1 MVELTSGDFR
11 KMLISGAKLLE
22 INRPLVD
29 SLNVFPVPD
38 GDTGTNMSLTF
49 SMAVQELGKLNSN
62 ASVAECATA
71 FSKGALKGARG
82 NSGVI
87 SSQIFKGFAVVAT
100 ENKNVPFTAYEFAQA
115 LKKGTEIAYSMVQK
129 PKEGTILT
137 VVRAMAE
144 KAQHLARRKKAVEF
158 LPFLEKVIAYG
169 DEILAQTPDM
179 LPVLKKAGVVDA
191 GGKGL
196 MFVMK
201 GMYNSLAGIEIP
213 DAPTEDKNIALN
225 PMDAF
230 SADDHEHINFSY
242 CTEFFI
248 INLRPKVTLADID
261 ILRDFLTTIG
271 DCVLVIGDLDLV
283 KVHVHTNRPDL
294 AMKNAL
300 KLGELDSV
308 KVENMV
314 EQNRVL
320 NEKRE
325 SEKAEMKEYGIISVC
340 SGKGM
345 EAIFNDLGIDK
356 IVEGG
361 QTMNPSVYD
370 ILSTINEVNAKTVF
384 ILPNNKNIVLA
395 AEQVRK
401 LLGNSKVA
409 YVPTTNMA
417 QGLSALLHF
426 DATRSMDENTVIMT
440 KEAKET
446 ASGSITVAVRD
457 SVVNGI
463 SIHEGDY
470 LGILNDKIVCNGS
483 SMEEVLQ
490 KMLTDGDYELIS
502 LYYGADVTEEQAEK
516 LAAEVEELNDEWE
529 VETFYGGQPL
539 YPILLA
545 ME

>member
-11 KMLISGAKLLE
+11 KMLVSGAKLLE

-213 DAPTEDKNIALN
+213 DAPSCSISTE
-225 PMDAF
+225 
-230 SADDHEHINFSY
+230 
-242 CTEFFI
+242 
-248 INLRPKVTLADID
+248 
-261 ILRDFLTTIG
+261 
-271 DCVLVIGDLDLV
+271 
-283 KVHVHTNRPDL
+283 
-294 AMKNAL
+294 
-300 KLGELDSV
+300 
-308 KVENMV
+308 
-314 EQNRVL
+314 
-320 NEKRE
+320 
-325 SEKAEMKEYGIISVC
+325 
-340 SGKGM
+340 
-345 EAIFNDLGIDK
+345 
-356 IVEGG
+356 
-361 QTMNPSVYD
+361 
-370 ILSTINEVNAKTVF
+370 
-384 ILPNNKNIVLA
+384 
-395 AEQVRK
+395 
-401 LLGNSKVA
+401 
-409 YVPTTNMA
+409 
-417 QGLSALLHF
+417 
-426 DATRSMDENTVIMT
+426 
-440 KEAKET
+440 
-446 ASGSITVAVRD
+446 
-457 SVVNGI
+457 
-463 SIHEGDY
+463 
-470 LGILNDKIVCNGS
+470 
-483 SMEEVLQ
+483 
-490 KMLTDGDYELIS
+490 
-502 LYYGADVTEEQAEK
+502 
-516 LAAEVEELNDEWE
+516 W
-529 VETFYGGQPL
+529 
-539 YPILLA
+539 
-545 ME
+545 